1 MLRAGRPLGVPIQPL
16 PRSARMTAFGQ
27 KRTVASIA
35 YSRDRTRQTEAMD
48 REHKGARYT
57 TLMVSDIQR
66 DGMGLELHWTVGGQD
81 SVVAEIFFSDSEPS
95 WTLNT
100 FDCDVPLELVEELI
114 AEAKR
119 RLPPTMA

>member
-1 MLRAGRPLGVPIQPL
+1 MAVI
-16 PRSARMTAFGQ
+16 GQ